1 MYIDCQFHCTFILT
15 LLHRRSTHSL
25 LTAVT
30 SFLRVGAA
38 IQDRGPIDTPILAYF
53 AVFWLIW
60 KKEESYSTRFDT
72 TDISSHLMTLSVCF
86 ALLSGS
92 LSAYSTLDSGGC
104 TRIMGVAMFV
114 AL

>member
-1 MYIDCQFHCTFILT
+1 
-15 LLHRRSTHSL
+15 
-25 LTAVT
+25 VT
-30 SFLRVGAA
+30 SFSRVGAA
-38 IQDRGPIDTPILAYF
+38 IQDRGTIDIPILAYF

-114 AL
+114 ALLHAALYIRVWCWFYNAEDVVNLQ